1 MKYLLSF
8 SLFILFMGISLFL
21 YLSQKPLCIASMQLQ
36 RISIVGQENSYHV
49 FNCSYKKNVIYS
61 DSVNGI
67 LAKTEKDLNTV
78 SSFFDSYGLKAES
91 FSLNILTDRKNMIL
105 RKNDQYYISSD
116 LFKAEDNL
124 KNFLFEQAL
133 EDSFKKSEGIKESD
147 IRILKHFF
155 RTVFNPKKNY
165 NSENKSIWPLVTYG
179 QDSLNQ
185 FMNGVLWEAYLDL
198 SLAQRNQL
206 LQFFLNDLRYN
217 KAVSNEI
224 AYSLEVLGQVE
235 VASNKNQS
243 LVELNDKKLILD
255 YIDFLNQLSNH
266 DSVKGYLELVIN
278 RLRQHDFNFSKT
290 DQFDYVLLVNKAD
303 DIAFLRGINKNG
315 DIKVIFSNQNIY
327 FDSNGL
333 FVDEVKRPTKIS
345 SIASDYYIYFDC
357 PGQNHISLDKINAER
372 VVSIKTCDVG
382 SVKFGNLRKGNIDR
396 FLRDNAGLPLIVYY
410 MPAIQD
416 LNLGAL
422 NLGELS
428 EWIKQP
434 IKNNNKLKLI
444 GWQLPDWDDDLQIYR
459 AKATH
464 DVIEYYRF

>member
-1 MKYLLSF
+1 
-8 SLFILFMGISLFL
+8 MGISLFL
-21 YLSQKPLCIASMQLQ
+21 YLSQKPLCIASKQLQ
-36 RISIVGQENSYHV
+36 RISIVGQESSFHV

-61 DSVNGI
+61 DSVNNI
-67 LAKTEKDLNTV
+67 LTKTEKDLSAV
-78 SSFFDSYGLKAES
+78 SSFFDSYDLKPES
-91 FSLNILTDRKNMIL
+91 FSLNILTDRKGMML

-116 LFKAEDNL
+116 LFKMEDNL

-133 EDSFKKSEGIKESD
+133 EDSFRNSDGIKEND
-147 IRILKHFF
+147 LRILRYFF
-155 RTVFNPKKNY
+155 RTVFNPKRNY
-165 NSENKSIWPLVTYG
+165 SSENRSVWPLVPYG

-198 SLAQRNQL
+198 GLAERNQL
-206 LQFFLNDLRYN
+206 LQFLLKDLRF
-217 KAVSNEI
+217 SNTVNNET

-243 LVELNDKKLILD
+243 LLELNDKKLILD

-315 DIKVIFSNQNIY
+315 DLKVIFSNQSIY

-345 SIASDYYIYFDC
+345 NIASDYYIYFDC
-357 PGQNHISLDKINAER
+357 PGQNLGSIDKLNVER
-372 VVSIKTCDVG
+372 VVSIKTCDVS
-382 SVKFGNLRKGNIDR
+382 SVKFGNLKKGNIDR
-396 FLRDNAGLPLIVYY
+396 FLKDNAGLPLVVYY
-410 MPAIQD
+410 MPAIED
-416 LNLGAL
+416 LNLGNL
-422 NLGELS
+422 NLSELS
-428 EWIKQP
+428 DWIKQP
-434 IKNNNKLKLI
+434 IKNNGKLKLI
-444 GWQLPDWDDDLQIYR
+444 GWQSPDWDDDLQIYR

-464 DVIEYYRF
+464 DIIEFYRF